1 MKIAIIE
8 DDINYRK
15 SLETAF
21 EDYPQYEIVSFKNPK
36 DALKKLDDSFH
47 LVITDINMPQMDG
60 LSFLQELNG
69 RYEAIVITGNASVQ
83 NAIKSIR
90 LGVKDFLVKG
100 FEIEALIE
108 AIERSHRVHTIT
120 QSPTKA
126 QDSTHSHKSQNLAKD
141 FISTSPKLEEAKNI
155 ALKVAKTD
163 ASVLILGQS
172 GVGKDVF
179 ANFIHKNSSRA
190 NAPFIAINMAAIPEH
205 LLESEL
211 FGYEKGQSGVGKDV
225 FANFIHKNSSRANA
239 PFIAINM
246 AAIPEHLLE
255 SELFGYEK
263 GAFTDATSP
272 KPGILEDANGGSVF
286 LDEIG
291 EMPLALQAKLL
302 RVLQEK
308 SVTRLGS
315 SKPIKIDVR
324 FISATN
330 ANIQAKIAKNE
341 FREDLFFRLQ
351 TIPLPVPPLKE
362 RKEEILPLS
371 EWKLESVNI
380 QAKIAKN
387 EFREDLFFRLQTI
400 PLPVP
405 PLKERKEEIL
415 PLSEWKL
422 ESVCMQYGLGQKRF
436 SKEAKDALLSYEW
449 YGNVRELL
457 SVVERAGILSESGE
471 ISPKDLCLESRNQAF
486 GGGTS
491 PKQGISELEKQLIA
505 QTLLQSQNDL
515 QPKRFCNLK
524 MIYKK
529 QAICLV

>member
-1 MKIAIIE
+1 M
-8 DDINYRK
+8 
-15 SLETAF
+15 
-21 EDYPQYEIVSFKNPK
+21 
-36 DALKKLDDSFH
+36 
-47 LVITDINMPQMDG
+47 
-60 LSFLQELNG
+60 
-69 RYEAIVITGNASVQ
+69 
-83 NAIKSIR
+83 
-90 LGVKDFLVKG
+90 
-100 FEIEALIE
+100 
-108 AIERSHRVHTIT
+108 HTIT
-120 QSPTKA
+120 QNPTKP
-126 QDSTHSHKSQNLAKD
+126 QDSTNAHKSQKPTKD
-141 FISTSPKLEEAKNI
+141 FISTSLKLEEAKNI

-179 ANFIHKNSSRA
+179 ANFIHK
-190 NAPFIAINMAAIPEH
+190 H
-205 LLESEL
+205 
-211 FGYEKGQSGVGKDV
+211 
-225 FANFIHKNSSRANA
+225 SSRANA

-291 EMPLALQAKLL
+291 EMPLSLQAKLL

-351 TIPLPVPPLKE
+351 TIPLS
-362 RKEEILPLS
+362 I
-371 EWKLESVNI
+371 
-380 QAKIAKN
+380 
-387 EFREDLFFRLQTI
+387 
-400 PLPVP
+400 P

-436 SKEAKDALLSYEW
+436 SNEAKEVLLGYEW

-457 SVVERAGILSESGE
+457 SVVERAGILSENDE
-471 ISPKDLCLESRNQAF
+471 INPKDLCLESRSQAL
-486 GGGTS
+486 GGNS
-491 PKQGISELEKQLIA
+491 SQKQGISELEKQLIA
-505 QTLLQSQNDL
+505 QTLTESHNDL
-515 QPKRFCNLK
+515 QKASDMLGMNIEVLRHKIARYGL
-524 MIYKK
+524 
-529 QAICLV
+529 

>member
-21 EDYPQYEIVSFKNPK
+21 SDYPQYEIISFKNPK
-36 DALKKLDDSFH
+36 DALKKLDSSIE
-47 LVITDINMPQMDG
+47 LLIVDINMPQMDG

-69 RYEAIVITGNASVQ
+69 RYEAIVITGNASIQ

-90 LGVKDFLVKG
+90 LGVKDFLIKG

-108 AIERSHRVHTIT
+108 AIERSNKLQTKIKESSAKNASKPAKSAYT
-120 QSPTKA
+120 QHI
-126 QDSTHSHKSQNLAKD
+126 DAKD
-141 FISTSPKLEEAKNI
+141 FISTSPKLEEAKTI

-163 ASVLILGQS
+163 ASVLLLGQS

-179 ANFIHKNSSRA
+179 ANFIHKHSN
-190 NAPFIAINMAAIPEH
+190 
-205 LLESEL
+205 
-211 FGYEKGQSGVGKDV
+211 
-225 FANFIHKNSSRANA
+225 RANA

-263 GAFTDATSP
+263 GAFTDATSM

-291 EMPLALQAKLL
+291 EMPMGLQAKLL

-315 SKPIKIDVR
+315 SKPLPIDVR

-330 ANIQAKIAKNE
+330 ADIRAKIAKNE
-341 FREDLFFRLQ
+341 FREDLYFRLQ
-351 TIPLPVPPLKE
+351 TIPIFIPPLKE
-362 RKEEILPLS
+362 RAEEILPIS
-371 EWKLESVNI
+371 
-380 QAKIAKN
+380 Q
-387 EFREDLFFRLQTI
+387 
-400 PLPVP
+400 
-405 PLKERKEEIL
+405 
-415 PLSEWKL
+415 WKL
-422 ESVCMQYGLGQKRF
+422 ESVCKQYNLGNKSL
-436 SKEAKDALLSYEW
+436 SKGAIKALQAYEW

-457 SVVERAGILSESGE
+457 SVIERAAILSEGDEIKEGDLYLQSRNAALSGDTSKS
-471 ISPKDLCLESRNQAF
+471 IAQLES
-486 GGGTS
+486 
-491 PKQGISELEKQLIA
+491 ELIA
-505 QTLLQSQNDL
+505 QILKEQNGDV
-515 QPKRFCNLK
+515 KRASEALGMSVEMLRHK
-524 MIYKK
+524 MARYGIG
-529 QAICLV
+529 

>member
-108 AIERSHRVHTIT
+108 AIERSHKVHTIT
-120 QSPTKA
+120 QNPTKP
-126 QDSTHSHKSQNLAKD
+126 QDSTNAHKSQKPSKD

-163 ASVLILGQS
+163 ASVLIL
-172 GVGKDVF
+172 
-179 ANFIHKNSSRA
+179 
-190 NAPFIAINMAAIPEH
+190 
-205 LLESEL
+205 
-211 FGYEKGQSGVGKDV
+211 GQSGVGKDV

-291 EMPLALQAKLL
+291 EMPLSLQAKLL

-351 TIPLPVPPLKE
+351 TIPLLIPPLKE
-362 RKEEILPLS
+362 RKEEILP
-371 EWKLESVNI
+371 I
-380 QAKIAKN
+380 
-387 EFREDLFFRLQTI
+387 
-400 PLPVP
+400 
-405 PLKERKEEIL
+405 
-415 PLSEWKL
+415 SEWKL

-436 SKEAKDALLSYEW
+436 SNEAKEVLLDYEW

-457 SVVERAGILSESGE
+457 SVVERAGILSENDE
-471 ISPKDLCLESRNQAF
+471 ISPKDLFLESRNQAF
-486 GGGTS
+486 GGSTS
-491 PKQGISELEKQLIA
+491 QKQGISELEKQLIA
-505 QTLLQSQNDL
+505 QTLTESHNDL
-515 QPKRFCNLK
+515 QKASDMLGMNIEVLRHKIARYGL
-524 MIYKK
+524 
-529 QAICLV
+529 